1 MQVTQTLSDGLKR
14 EFKVVLPA
22 KDLADRLAAQ
32 LEDLKGKVQIK
43 GFRPGKVPASHLRRV
58 YGRSVMGDLVQEL
71 VNEGNRRIIEENK
84 LKLAMQPEIVFP
96 EEKEKV
102 EAIMEAR
109 GDLEY
114 SVKLEVLPEIAVSD
128 FAGIAVTREVAEV
141 PDAEVDEAIQRMA
154 DQNKP
159 FAPKKDGA
167 KAKKGDRVVI
177 DFVGKIDGVP
187 FDGGTGTDIPVEL
200 GSGSFIPGFED
211 QLVGVKNG
219 DTLVINATFPENYS
233 AAHLAG
239 KAATFD
245 TTVKAVEEPGEVK
258 IDDEFAKGFGLE
270 DLAKLKDAIKASI
283 VNEWT
288 SVARRKLKKQL
299 LDALDTQYTFEL
311 PPTLVAQEF
320 NGIWQNVEAELKA
333 AGKTFADEDTT
344 EEEAR
349 AEYQKIAERRVRL
362 GLVLAEIG
370 EQAKIEISDDELTQ
384 GVIERARQFPGQEK
398 MVWDFYRKNPQAMA
412 EIRAPIFE
420 EKVIDHILGSAKV
433 TDKQVSKD
441 ELFKEEDEAEGDKPK
456 AKKASKAKA
465 KKDEA

>member
-32 LEDLKGKVQIK
+32 LEDLKDKVQIK

-71 VNEGNRRIIEENK
+71 VNEGNRKIIEEHK
-84 LKLAMQPEIVFP
+84 VKLAMQPEIIFP
-96 EEKEKV
+96 EDKEKV

-114 SVKLEVLPEIAVSD
+114 SVKVEVLPEISVGD
-128 FAGIAVTREVAEV
+128 FSGIAVTREVAEV
-141 PDAEVDEAIQRMA
+141 PETEVDEAIKRMA

-167 KAKKGDRVVI
+167 KAQSGDRVVI
-177 DFVGKIDGVP
+177 DFIGKIDGVP
-187 FDGGTGTDIPVEL
+187 FDGGTGTDIPVDI

-219 DTLVINATFPENYS
+219 DTLVINATFPENYN

-283 VNEWT
+283 LNEWQ

-299 LDALDTQYTFEL
+299 LDALDTQYNFDL
-311 PPTLVAQEF
+311 PPTLVEQEF
-320 NGIWQNVEAELKA
+320 NGIWGNVEQEMKA
-333 AGKTFADEDTT
+333 TGKTFADEDTT

-349 AEYQKIAERRVRL
+349 AEYKKIAERRVRL

-370 EQAKIEISDDELTQ
+370 EQAKIQITDEELTQ

-420 EKVIDHILGSAKV
+420 EKVIDHILASAKV
-433 TDKQVSKD
+433 TDKAVSKD
-441 ELFKEEDEAEGDKPK
+441 DLFKEEDDSEGGKPK

-465 KKDEA
+465 KKDD

>member
-32 LEDLKGKVQIK
+32 LEDLKDKVQIK

-71 VNEGNRRIIEENK
+71 VNEGNRKIIEDNK

-128 FAGIAVTREVAEV
+128 FSGIAVTREVAEV
-141 PDAEVDEAIQRMA
+141 PDSEVDEAIQRMA

-159 FAPKKDGA
+159 FTPKKDGA

-187 FDGGTGTDIPVEL
+187 FDGGTGTDIPVEI

-219 DTLVINATFPENYS
+219 DTLVITATFPENYS

-239 KAATFD
+239 QAATFD
-245 TTVKAVEEPGEVK
+245 TTVKAVEEPGETK
-258 IDDEFAKGFGLE
+258 IDDDFAKGFGLE

-283 VNEWT
+283 
-288 SVARRKLKKQL
+288 
-299 LDALDTQYTFEL
+299 Y
-311 PPTLVAQEF
+311 
-320 NGIWQNVEAELKA
+320 
-333 AGKTFADEDTT
+333 
-344 EEEAR
+344 
-349 AEYQKIAERRVRL
+349 
-362 GLVLAEIG
+362 
-370 EQAKIEISDDELTQ
+370 
-384 GVIERARQFPGQEK
+384 
-398 MVWDFYRKNPQAMA
+398 
-412 EIRAPIFE
+412 
-420 EKVIDHILGSAKV
+420 
-433 TDKQVSKD
+433 
-441 ELFKEEDEAEGDKPK
+441 
-456 AKKASKAKA
+456 
-465 KKDEA
+465 

>member
-32 LEDLKGKVQIK
+32 LEDLKDKVQIK

-71 VNEGNRRIIEENK
+71 VNEGNRIIIEEHK
-84 LKLAMQPEIVFP
+84 IKLAMQPEIIFP
-96 EEKEKV
+96 EDKEKV

-114 SVKLEVLPEIAVSD
+114 SVKVEVLPEISVGNFS
-128 FAGIAVTREVAEV
+128 GIAVTREVAEV
-141 PDAEVDEAIQRMA
+141 PDSEVDESLKRMA

-159 FAPKKDGA
+159 YAPKKDGA
-167 KAKKGDRVVI
+167 KAAKGDRVVI

-187 FDGGTGTDIPVEL
+187 FDGGTGTDIPVEI

-211 QLVGVKNG
+211 QLIGVKNG
-219 DTLVINATFPENYS
+219 DTLVINATFPENYN
-233 AAHLAG
+233 AAQLAG

-245 TTVKAVEEPGEVK
+245 TTVKAVEEPGETK

-283 VNEWT
+283 LNEWQ

-299 LDALDTQYTFEL
+299 LDALDAQYSFEL
-311 PPTLVAQEF
+311 PPTLVEQEF
-320 NGIWQNVEAELKA
+320 NGIWGNVEAELKA

-349 AEYQKIAERRVRL
+349 AEYKKIAERRVRL

-370 EQAKIEISDDELTQ
+370 EQAKIQITDEELTQ

-420 EKVIDHILGSAKV
+420 EKVIDHILASAKV
-433 TDKQVSKD
+433 TNKAVSKD
-441 ELFKEEDEAEGDKPK
+441 ELFKEEDEDDSKPK
-456 AKKASKAKA
+456 KKASKAKA
-465 KKDEA
+465 KKED

>member
-32 LEDLKGKVQIK
+32 LEDLKDKVQIK

-71 VNEGNRRIIEENK
+71 VNEGNRRIIEEHK
-84 LKLAMQPEIVFP
+84 IKLAMQPEIVFP

-114 SVKLEVLPEIAVSD
+114 TVKAEVLPEISVSD
-128 FAGIAVTREVAEV
+128 FSGIKVTREVAEV
-141 PDAEVDEAIQRMA
+141 PETEVDEAIKRMA

-159 FAPKKDGA
+159 FTPKKDGA
-167 KAKKGDRVVI
+167 KAAKGDRVVI

-211 QLVGVKNG
+211 QLIGVKKD
-219 DTLVINATFPENYS
+219 DTLVINATFPENYN

-245 TTVKAVEEPGEVK
+245 TTVKAVEEPGEVT

-270 DLAKLKDAIKASI
+270 DLAKLKDAIKGSI
-283 VNEWT
+283 LNEWQG
-288 SVARRKLKKQL
+288 VARRKLKKQL
-299 LDALDTQYTFEL
+299 LDALDGQYTFEL
-311 PPTLVAQEF
+311 PPTLVEQEF
-320 NGIWQNVEAELKA
+320 NGIWGNVEAEMKA
-333 AGKTFADEDTT
+333 AGRTFADEDTT

-349 AEYQKIAERRVRL
+349 AEYKKIAERRVRL

-370 EQAKIEISDDELTQ
+370 EQAKIQITDEELTQ

-420 EKVIDHILGSAKV
+420 EKVIDHILASAKV
-433 TDKQVSKD
+433 TDKSVSKD
-441 ELFKEEDEAEGDKPK
+441 ELLKEEDDSEADKPK
-456 AKKASKAKA
+456 AKKAKA
-465 KKDEA
+465 KKAEA

>member
-71 VNEGNRRIIEENK
+71 VNEGNRKIIEEHK
-84 LKLAMQPEIVFP
+84 VKLAMQPEIIFP
-96 EEKEKV
+96 EDKEKV

-114 SVKLEVLPEIAVSD
+114 SVKVEVLPEISVGD
-128 FAGIAVTREVAEV
+128 FSGIAVTREMADV
-141 PDAEVDEAIQRMA
+141 PETEIDEAIQRMA
-154 DQNKP
+154 SQNKP
-159 FAPKKDGA
+159 FSPKAEGA
-167 KAKKGDRVVI
+167 KAAKGDRVVI
-177 DFVGKIDGVP
+177 DFIGKIDGVP
-187 FDGGTGTDIPVEL
+187 FEGGTGTDIPVEL
-200 GSGSFIPGFED
+200 GSDSFIPGFED

-219 DTLVINATFPENYS
+219 DTLVINATFPDNYS
-233 AAHLAG
+233 APHLAG
-239 KAATFD
+239 KAATFE

-270 DLAKLKDAIKASI
+270 DLAKLKDAIKGSI
-283 VNEWT
+283 VNEWQAV
-288 SVARRKLKKQL
+288 SRRKLKRQL
-299 LDALDTQYTFEL
+299 LDALDKQYDFEL
-311 PPTLVAQEF
+311 PPSLVEQEF
-320 NGIWQNVEAELKA
+320 NGIWQNVEQELKA
-333 AGKTFADEDTT
+333 AGKTFADEETT
-344 EEEAR
+344 EDEAR
-349 AEYQKIAERRVRL
+349 ADYRKIAERRVRL

-370 EQAKIEISDDELTQ
+370 EQAKIQITDDELTQ

-398 MVWDFYRKNPQAMA
+398 LVWDFYSKNPQAMA

-420 EKVIDHILGSAKV
+420 EKVIDHILGTAKV
-433 TDKQVSKD
+433 TDKTVSKD
-441 ELFKEEDEAEGDKPK
+441 ELFKEDEDANQPK
-456 AKKASKAKA
+456 GKKGAKAKA

>member
-32 LEDLKGKVQIK
+32 LEDLKDKVQIK

-71 VNEGNRRIIEENK
+71 VNEGNRRIIEEHK
-84 LKLAMQPEIVFP
+84 VKLAMQPEIIFP
-96 EEKEKV
+96 EDKEKV

-114 SVKLEVLPEIAVSD
+114 TVKAEVLPDISVSD
-128 FAGIAVTREVAEV
+128 FSGIAVTREVAEV
-141 PDAEVDEAIQRMA
+141 PDTEVDAAIKRMA

-159 FAPKKDGA
+159 FTPKKDGA
-167 KAKKGDRVVI
+167 KSAKGDRVVI
-177 DFVGKIDGVP
+177 DFIGKIDGVP

-211 QLVGVKNG
+211 QLIGVKTG
-219 DTLVINATFPENYS
+219 DTLVINATFPENYN
-233 AAHLAG
+233 AAQLAG

-245 TTVKAVEEPGEVK
+245 TTVKAVEEPGEVT
-258 IDDEFAKGFGLE
+258 IDDAFAKGFGLE
-270 DLAKLKDAIKASI
+270 DLAKLKDAIKGSI
-283 VNEWT
+283 VNEWQG
-288 SVARRKLKKQL
+288 VARRKLKKQL
-299 LDALDTQYTFEL
+299 LDALDGQYSFEL
-311 PPTLVAQEF
+311 PPTLVEQEF
-320 NGIWQNVEAELKA
+320 NGIWGNVEAEMKA
-333 AGKTFADEDTT
+333 AGRTFADEDTT

-349 AEYQKIAERRVRL
+349 AEYKKIAERRVRL

-370 EQAKIEISDDELTQ
+370 EQAKIQITDEELTQ

-420 EKVIDHILGSAKV
+420 EKVIDHILASAKV
-433 TDKQVSKD
+433 TDKSVSKD
-441 ELFKEEDEAEGDKPK
+441 ELLKEEDEGEDDQPK
-456 AKKASKAKA
+456 AKKAKA
-465 KKDEA
+465 KKSDA

>member
-22 KDLADRLAAQ
+22 QDLADRLAAQ

-58 YGRSVMGDLVQEL
+58 YGRSVMGDLIQEL
-71 VNEGNRRIIEENK
+71 VNEGNRRIIEEHK
-84 LKLAMQPEIVFP
+84 VKLAMQPEIVFP
-96 EEKEKV
+96 EDKEKV

-114 SVKLEVLPEIAVSD
+114 SVKVEVLPEISVGEFS
-128 FAGIAVTREVAEV
+128 GIAVTREVAEV
-141 PDAEVDEAIQRMA
+141 PDSEIDEAIQRMA
-154 DQNKP
+154 SQNKP
-159 FAPKKDGA
+159 FSPKADGA
-167 KAKKGDRVVI
+167 KAAKGDRVVI
-177 DFVGKIDGVP
+177 DFIGKIDGVP
-187 FDGGTGTDIPVEL
+187 FEGGTGTDIPVEL
-200 GSGSFIPGFED
+200 GSDSFIPGFED

-219 DTLVINATFPENYS
+219 DTLVINATFPDNYS
-233 AAHLAG
+233 APHLAG
-239 KAATFD
+239 KAATFE

-270 DLAKLKDAIKASI
+270 DLAKLKDAIKGSI

-288 SVARRKLKKQL
+288 AVSRRKLKRQL
-299 LDALDTQYTFEL
+299 LDALDTQYNFEL
-311 PPTLVAQEF
+311 PPTLVEQEF
-320 NGIWQNVEAELKA
+320 NGIWQNVEQELKT

-344 EEEAR
+344 EEQAR
-349 AEYQKIAERRVRL
+349 ADYRKIAERRVRL

-370 EQAKIEISDDELTQ
+370 EQAKIQITDDELTK

-398 MVWDFYRKNPQAMA
+398 LVWDFYSKNPQAMA

-420 EKVIDHILGSAKV
+420 EKVIDHILGTAKV
-433 TDKQVSKD
+433 TDKTVSKD
-441 ELFKEEDEAEGDKPK
+441 ELFKEDDEADQPK
-456 AKKASKAKA
+456 GKKSAKAKA
-465 KKDEA
+465 KKDDA

>member
-32 LEDLKGKVQIK
+32 LEDLKDKVQIK

-71 VNEGNRRIIEENK
+71 VNEGNRKIIEEHK
-84 LKLAMQPEIVFP
+84 VKLAMQPEIIFP
-96 EEKEKV
+96 EDKEKV

-114 SVKLEVLPEIAVSD
+114 SVKVEVLPEISVGD
-128 FAGIAVTREVAEV
+128 FSGIAVTREVAEV
-141 PDAEVDEAIQRMA
+141 PDAEVDEAINRMA
-154 DQNKP
+154 SQNKP
-159 FAPKKDGA
+159 YAPKTDGA
-167 KAKKGDRVVI
+167 KAASGDRVVI

-187 FDGGTGTDIPVEL
+187 FDGGTGTDIPVDI
-200 GSGSFIPGFED
+200 GSASFIPGFED
-211 QLVGVKNG
+211 QLIGVKNG
-219 DTLVINATFPENYS
+219 DTLVITASFPDNYS
-233 AAHLAG
+233 APHLAG

-270 DLAKLKDAIKASI
+270 DLAKLKDAIKGSI
-283 VNEWT
+283 LNEWQ

-299 LDALDTQYTFEL
+299 LDALDTQYNFEL
-311 PPTLVAQEF
+311 PPTLVEQEF
-320 NGIWQNVEAELKA
+320 NGIWSNVEQEMKA
-333 AGKTFADEDTT
+333 SGKTFADEETT

-349 AEYQKIAERRVRL
+349 ADYKKIAERRVRL

-370 EQAKIEISDDELTQ
+370 EQAKVQITDEELTQ

-420 EKVIDHILGSAKV
+420 EKVIDHILASAKV
-433 TDKQVSKD
+433 TDKSVSKD
-441 ELFKEEDEAEGDKPK
+441 ELFKEEDESEGDKPK

-465 KKDEA
+465 KKDD

>member
-32 LEDLKGKVQIK
+32 LEDLKDKVQIK

-71 VNEGNRRIIEENK
+71 VNEGNRKIIEEHK
-84 LKLAMQPEIVFP
+84 VKLAMQPEIIFP
-96 EEKEKV
+96 EDKEKV

-114 SVKLEVLPEIAVSD
+114 SVKVEVLPEIAVGD
-128 FAGIAVTREVAEV
+128 FSGIAVTREVAEV
-141 PDAEVDEAIQRMA
+141 PDTEVDEAINRMA
-154 DQNKP
+154 SQNKP
-159 FAPKKDGA
+159 YAPKQDGA
-167 KAKKGDRVVI
+167 KAASGDRVVI
-177 DFVGKIDGVP
+177 DFIGKIDGVP
-187 FDGGTGTDIPVEL
+187 FDGGTGTDIPVDI
-200 GSGSFIPGFED
+200 GSGSFILGFED
-211 QLVGVKNG
+211 QLIGVKNG
-219 DTLVINATFPENYS
+219 DALVITASFPDNYS
-233 AAHLAG
+233 APHLAG

-283 VNEWT
+283 LNEWQ

-299 LDALDTQYTFEL
+299 LDALDTQYSFDL
-311 PPTLVAQEF
+311 PPTLVEQEF
-320 NGIWQNVEAELKA
+320 KGIWSNVEQEMQAS
-333 AGKTFADEDTT
+333 GKSFADEDTT
-344 EEEAR
+344 EDDAR
-349 AEYQKIAERRVRL
+349 ADYRKIAERRVRL

-370 EQAKIEISDDELTQ
+370 EQAKVQITDDELTQ

-420 EKVIDHILGSAKV
+420 EKVIDHILASAKV
-433 TDKQVSKD
+433 TDKAVSKD
-441 ELFKEEDEAEGDKPK
+441 ELFKEEDDAEGDKPK
-456 AKKASKAKA
+456 GKKASKAKA
-465 KKDEA
+465 KKDD

>member
-32 LEDLKGKVQIK
+32 LEDLKDKVQIK

-71 VNEGNRRIIEENK
+71 VNEGNRKIIEEHNV
-84 LKLAMQPEIVFP
+84 KLAMQPEIIFP
-96 EEKEKV
+96 EDKEKV

-114 SVKLEVLPEIAVSD
+114 TVKAEVLPDISVSD
-128 FAGIAVTREVAEV
+128 FSGIAVTREVAEV
-141 PDAEVDEAIQRMA
+141 PDTEVDAAIKRMA

-159 FAPKKDGA
+159 FTPKKDGA
-167 KAKKGDRVVI
+167 KSAKGDRVVI
-177 DFVGKIDGVP
+177 DFIGKIDGVP

-211 QLVGVKNG
+211 QLIGVKTG
-219 DTLVINATFPENYS
+219 DTLVINATFPENYN
-233 AAHLAG
+233 AAQLAG

-245 TTVKAVEEPGEVK
+245 TTVKAVEEPGEVT
-258 IDDEFAKGFGLE
+258 IDDAFAKGFGLE
-270 DLAKLKDAIKASI
+270 DLAKLKDAIKGSI
-283 VNEWT
+283 VNEWQG
-288 SVARRKLKKQL
+288 VARRKLKKQL
-299 LDALDTQYTFEL
+299 LDALDGQYSFEL
-311 PPTLVAQEF
+311 PPTLVEQEF
-320 NGIWQNVEAELKA
+320 NGIWGNVEAEMKA
-333 AGKTFADEDTT
+333 AGRTFADEDTT

-349 AEYQKIAERRVRL
+349 AEYKKIAERRVRL

-370 EQAKIEISDDELTQ
+370 EQAKIQITDEELTQ

-420 EKVIDHILGSAKV
+420 EKVIDHILASAKV
-433 TDKQVSKD
+433 TDKSVSKD
-441 ELFKEEDEAEGDKPK
+441 ELLKEEDEGEDDQPK
-456 AKKASKAKA
+456 AKKAKA
-465 KKDEA
+465 KKSDA

>member
-32 LEDLKGKVQIK
+32 LEDLKDKVQIK
-43 GFRPGKVPASHLRRV
+43 GFRPGKVTASHLLRV

-71 VNEGNRRIIEENK
+71 VNEGNRKIIEEHK
-84 LKLAMQPEIVFP
+84 VKLAMQPEIIFP
-96 EEKEKV
+96 EDKEKV

-114 SVKLEVLPEIAVSD
+114 SVKVEVLPEISVGD
-128 FAGIAVTREVAEV
+128 FSGIAVTREVAEV
-141 PDAEVDEAIQRMA
+141 PETEVDEAIKRMA

-167 KAKKGDRVVI
+167 KAQSGDRVVI
-177 DFVGKIDGVP
+177 DFIGKIDGVP
-187 FDGGTGTDIPVEL
+187 FDGGTGTDIPVDI

-219 DTLVINATFPENYS
+219 DTLVINATFPENYN

-283 VNEWT
+283 LNEWQ

-299 LDALDTQYTFEL
+299 LDALDTQYNFDL
-311 PPTLVAQEF
+311 PPTLVEQEF
-320 NGIWQNVEAELKA
+320 NGIWGNVEQEMKA
-333 AGKTFADEDTT
+333 TGKTFADEDTT

-349 AEYQKIAERRVRL
+349 AEYKKIAERRVRL

-370 EQAKIEISDDELTQ
+370 EQAKIQITDEELTQ

-420 EKVIDHILGSAKV
+420 EKVIDHILASAKV
-433 TDKQVSKD
+433 TDKAVSKD
-441 ELFKEEDEAEGDKPK
+441 DLFKEEDDSEGAKPK

-465 KKDEA
+465 KKDD

>member
-22 KDLADRLAAQ
+22 QDLADRLAAQ

-58 YGRSVMGDLVQEL
+58 YGRSVMGDLIQEL
-71 VNEGNRRIIEENK
+71 VNEGNRRIIEEHK
-84 LKLAMQPEIVFP
+84 VKLAMQPEIVFP
-96 EEKEKV
+96 EDKEKV

-114 SVKLEVLPEIAVSD
+114 SVKVEVLPEISVGEFS
-128 FAGIAVTREVAEV
+128 GIAVTREVAEV
-141 PDAEVDEAIQRMA
+141 PDSEIDEAIQRMA
-154 DQNKP
+154 SQNKP
-159 FAPKKDGA
+159 FSPKADGA
-167 KAKKGDRVVI
+167 KATKGDRVVI
-177 DFVGKIDGVP
+177 DFIGKIDGVP
-187 FDGGTGTDIPVEL
+187 FEGGTGTDIPVEL
-200 GSGSFIPGFED
+200 GSDSFIPGFED

-219 DTLVINATFPENYS
+219 DTLVINATFPDNYS
-233 AAHLAG
+233 APHLAG
-239 KAATFD
+239 KAATFE

-270 DLAKLKDAIKASI
+270 DLAKLKDAIKGSI

-288 SVARRKLKKQL
+288 AVSRRKLKRQL
-299 LDALDTQYTFEL
+299 LDALDTQYNFEL
-311 PPTLVAQEF
+311 PPTLVEQEF
-320 NGIWQNVEAELKA
+320 NGIWQNVEQELKT

-344 EEEAR
+344 EEQAR
-349 AEYQKIAERRVRL
+349 ADYRKIAERRVRL

-370 EQAKIEISDDELTQ
+370 EQAKIQITDDELTK

-398 MVWDFYRKNPQAMA
+398 LVWDFYSKNPQAMA

-420 EKVIDHILGSAKV
+420 EKVIDHILGTAKV
-433 TDKQVSKD
+433 TDKTVSKD
-441 ELFKEEDEAEGDKPK
+441 ELFKEDDEADQPK
-456 AKKASKAKA
+456 GKKSAKAKA
-465 KKDEA
+465 KKDDA

>member
-32 LEDLKGKVQIK
+32 LEDLKDKVQIK

-71 VNEGNRRIIEENK
+71 VNEGNRKIIEEHK
-84 LKLAMQPEIVFP
+84 VKLAMQPEIIFP
-96 EEKEKV
+96 EDKEKV

-114 SVKLEVLPEIAVSD
+114 SVKVEVLPEIAVGD
-128 FAGIAVTREVAEV
+128 FSGIAVTREVAEV
-141 PDAEVDEAIQRMA
+141 PDAEVDEAINRMA
-154 DQNKP
+154 SQNKP
-159 FAPKKDGA
+159 YAPKKDGA
-167 KAKKGDRVVI
+167 KAASGDRVVI

-187 FDGGTGTDIPVEL
+187 FDGGTGTDIPVDI

-211 QLVGVKNG
+211 QLIGVKNG
-219 DTLVINATFPENYS
+219 DTLVINASFPENYS
-233 AAHLAG
+233 APHLAG

-283 VNEWT
+283 LNEWQ

-299 LDALDTQYTFEL
+299 LDALDTQYNFEL
-311 PPTLVAQEF
+311 PPTLVEQEF
-320 NGIWQNVEAELKA
+320 NGIWSNVEQEMKA
-333 AGKTFADEDTT
+333 SGKTFADEETT

-349 AEYQKIAERRVRL
+349 ADYKKIAERRVRL

-370 EQAKIEISDDELTQ
+370 EQAKVQITDDELTQ

-420 EKVIDHILGSAKV
+420 EKVIDHILASAKV
-433 TDKQVSKD
+433 TDKAVSKD

-465 KKDEA
+465 KKDD

>member
-32 LEDLKGKVQIK
+32 LEDLKDKVQIK

-71 VNEGNRRIIEENK
+71 VNEGNRIIIEEHK
-84 LKLAMQPEIVFP
+84 IKLAMQPEIIFP
-96 EEKEKV
+96 EDKEKV

-114 SVKLEVLPEIAVSD
+114 SVKVEVLPEISVGNFS
-128 FAGIAVTREVAEV
+128 GIAVTREVAEV
-141 PDAEVDEAIQRMA
+141 PDSEVDESLKRMA

-159 FAPKKDGA
+159 YAPKKDGA
-167 KAKKGDRVVI
+167 KAAKGDRVVI

-187 FDGGTGTDIPVEL
+187 FDGGTGTDIPVEI

-211 QLVGVKNG
+211 QLIGVKNG
-219 DTLVINATFPENYS
+219 DTLVINATFPENYN
-233 AAHLAG
+233 AAQLAG

-245 TTVKAVEEPGEVK
+245 TTVKAVEEPGETK

-283 VNEWT
+283 LNEWQ

-299 LDALDTQYTFEL
+299 LDALDAQYSFEL
-311 PPTLVAQEF
+311 PPTLVEQEF
-320 NGIWQNVEAELKA
+320 NGIWGNVEAELKA

-349 AEYQKIAERRVRL
+349 AEYKKIAERRVRL

-370 EQAKIEISDDELTQ
+370 EQAKIQITDEELTQ

-420 EKVIDHILGSAKV
+420 EKVIDHILASAKV
-433 TDKQVSKD
+433 TDKSVSKD
-441 ELFKEEDEAEGDKPK
+441 ELFKEEDEDDSKPK
-456 AKKASKAKA
+456 KKASKAKA
-465 KKDEA
+465 KKED

>member
-32 LEDLKGKVQIK
+32 LEDLKDKVQIK

-71 VNEGNRRIIEENK
+71 VNEGNRIIIEEHK
-84 LKLAMQPEIVFP
+84 IKLAMQPEIIFP
-96 EEKEKV
+96 EDKEKV

-114 SVKLEVLPEIAVSD
+114 SVKVEVLPEISVGNFS
-128 FAGIAVTREVAEV
+128 GIAVTREVAEV
-141 PDAEVDEAIQRMA
+141 PDSEVDESLKRMA

-159 FAPKKDGA
+159 YAPKKDGA
-167 KAKKGDRVVI
+167 KAAKGDRVVI

-187 FDGGTGTDIPVEL
+187 FDGGTGTDIPVEI

-211 QLVGVKNG
+211 QLIGVKNG
-219 DTLVINATFPENYS
+219 DTLVINATFPENYN
-233 AAHLAG
+233 AAQLAG

-245 TTVKAVEEPGEVK
+245 TTVKAVEEPGETK

-283 VNEWT
+283 LNEWQ

-299 LDALDTQYTFEL
+299 LDALDAQYSFEL
-311 PPTLVAQEF
+311 PPTLVEQEF
-320 NGIWQNVEAELKA
+320 NGIWGNVEAELKA

-349 AEYQKIAERRVRL
+349 AEYKKIAERRVRL

-370 EQAKIEISDDELTQ
+370 EQAKIQITDEELTQ

-420 EKVIDHILGSAKV
+420 EKVIDHILASAKV
-433 TDKQVSKD
+433 TDKAVSKD
-441 ELFKEEDEAEGDKPK
+441 ELFKEEDEDDSKPK
-456 AKKASKAKA
+456 KKASKAKA
-465 KKDEA
+465 KKED

>member
-71 VNEGNRRIIEENK
+71 VNEGNRKIIEEHK
-84 LKLAMQPEIVFP
+84 VKLAMQPEIIFP
-96 EEKEKV
+96 EDKEKV

-114 SVKLEVLPEIAVSD
+114 SVKVEVLPEISVGD
-128 FAGIAVTREVAEV
+128 FSGIAVTREMADV
-141 PDAEVDEAIQRMA
+141 PETEIDEAIRRMA
-154 DQNKP
+154 SQNKP
-159 FAPKKDGA
+159 FSPKAEGA
-167 KAKKGDRVVI
+167 KAAKGDRVVI
-177 DFVGKIDGVP
+177 DFIGKIDGVP
-187 FDGGTGTDIPVEL
+187 FEGGTGTDIPVEL
-200 GSGSFIPGFED
+200 GSDSFIPGFED
-211 QLVGVKNG
+211 QLLGVKNG
-219 DTLVINATFPENYS
+219 DTLVINATFPDNYS
-233 AAHLAG
+233 APHLAG
-239 KAATFD
+239 KAATFE

-270 DLAKLKDAIKASI
+270 DLAKLKDAIKGSI
-283 VNEWT
+283 VNEWQAV
-288 SVARRKLKKQL
+288 SRRKLKRQL
-299 LDALDTQYTFEL
+299 LDALDKQYDFEL
-311 PPTLVAQEF
+311 PPSLVEQEF
-320 NGIWQNVEAELKA
+320 NGIWQNVEQELKA
-333 AGKTFADEDTT
+333 AGKTFADEETT
-344 EEEAR
+344 EDEAR
-349 AEYQKIAERRVRL
+349 ADYRKIAERRVRL

-370 EQAKIEISDDELTQ
+370 EQAKIQITDDELTQ

-398 MVWDFYRKNPQAMA
+398 LVWDFYSKNPQAMA

-420 EKVIDHILGSAKV
+420 EKVIDHILGTAKV
-433 TDKQVSKD
+433 TDKTVSKD
-441 ELFKEEDEAEGDKPK
+441 ELFKEDEDANQPK
-456 AKKASKAKA
+456 GKKGAKAKA

>member
-32 LEDLKGKVQIK
+32 LEDLKDKVQIK

-71 VNEGNRRIIEENK
+71 VNEGNRKIIEEHK
-84 LKLAMQPEIVFP
+84 VKLAMQPEIIFP
-96 EEKEKV
+96 EDKEKV

-114 SVKLEVLPEIAVSD
+114 SVKVEVLPEISVGD
-128 FAGIAVTREVAEV
+128 FSGITVTREVAEV
-141 PDAEVDEAIQRMA
+141 PDAEVDEAINRMA
-154 DQNKP
+154 SQNKP
-159 FAPKKDGA
+159 FAPKSDGA
-167 KAKKGDRVVI
+167 KAASGDRVVI

-187 FDGGTGTDIPVEL
+187 FDGGTGTDIPVDI

-211 QLVGVKNG
+211 QLIGVKNG
-219 DTLVINATFPENYS
+219 DALVITASFPENYS
-233 AAHLAG
+233 APHLAG

-283 VNEWT
+283 LNEWQ

-299 LDALDTQYTFEL
+299 LDALDTQYSFDL
-311 PPTLVAQEF
+311 PPTLVEQEF
-320 NGIWQNVEAELKA
+320 KGIWSNVEQEMQAS
-333 AGKTFADEDTT
+333 GKSFADEDTT
-344 EEEAR
+344 EDDAR
-349 AEYQKIAERRVRL
+349 ADYRKIAERRVRL

-370 EQAKIEISDDELTQ
+370 EQAKVQITDDELTQ

-420 EKVIDHILGSAKV
+420 EKVIDHILASAKV
-433 TDKQVSKD
+433 TDKAVSKD
-441 ELFKEEDEAEGDKPK
+441 ELFKEEDDAEGDKPK
-456 AKKASKAKA
+456 GKKASKAKA
-465 KKDEA
+465 KKDD

>member
-32 LEDLKGKVQIK
+32 LEDLKDKVQIK
-43 GFRPGKVPASHLRRV
+43 GFRPGKVPTAHLRRV
-58 YGRSVMGDLVQEL
+58 YGRSVMGDLIQEL
-71 VNEGNRRIIEENK
+71 VNEGNRRIIEEHK
-84 LKLAMQPEIVFP
+84 VKLAMQPEIVFP

-114 SVKLEVLPEIAVSD
+114 AVKVEVLPEISVGD
-128 FAGIAVTREVAEV
+128 FSGITVTREVAEV
-141 PDAEVDEAIQRMA
+141 PDAEVDEAINRMA
-154 DQNKP
+154 SQNKP
-159 FAPKKDGA
+159 FAPKSDGA
-167 KAKKGDRVVI
+167 KAASGDRVVI

-187 FDGGTGTDIPVEL
+187 FDGGTGTDIPVDI

-211 QLVGVKNG
+211 QLIGVKNG
-219 DTLVINATFPENYS
+219 DALVITASFPENYS
-233 AAHLAG
+233 APHLAG

-283 VNEWT
+283 LNEWQ

-299 LDALDTQYTFEL
+299 LDALDTKYSFDL
-311 PPTLVAQEF
+311 PPTLVEQEF
-320 NGIWQNVEAELKA
+320 KGIWSNVEQEMQAS
-333 AGKTFADEDTT
+333 GKSFADEDTT
-344 EEEAR
+344 EDDAR
-349 AEYQKIAERRVRL
+349 ADYRKIAERRVRL

-370 EQAKIEISDDELTQ
+370 EQAKVQITDDELTQ

-420 EKVIDHILGSAKV
+420 EKVIDHILASAKV
-433 TDKQVSKD
+433 TDKAVSKD
-441 ELFKEEDEAEGDKPK
+441 ELFKEEDDAEGDKPK
-456 AKKASKAKA
+456 GKKASKAKA
-465 KKDEA
+465 KKDD